1 MATKPIKTGGVRTV
15 DTKSRV
21 SAVSCKHVG
30 ETCCTRPSSE
40 QVRGFLH
47 QAEQLC
53 AERKQ
58 RFTDL
63 RKRVLELV
71 CKCAQPVGAY
81 TLLDDLREEG
91 RSAAPPTVYR
101 ALDFLQQQG
110 LVHRLASNNTYLAC
124 AHPQTRHEG
133 LFLVCSSCGHTQ
145 EVHTQGMLQVARRHA
160 SGFDFLVEHAV
171 VEVAGLCRQ
180 CQVQKHG

>member
-1 MATKPIKTGGVRTV
+1 MTAKATN
-15 DTKSRV
+15 SV
-21 SAVSCKHVG
+21 STPATCSHVG
-30 ETCCTRPSSE
+30 KTSCTRPSSE
-40 QVRGFLH
+40 QVQHFLR

-63 RKRVLELV
+63 RKQVLELV
-71 CKCAQPVGAY
+71 CRYSQPVGAY

-91 RSAAPPTVYR
+91 RSAAPPTIYR

-124 AHPQTRHEG
+124 AHPQVHHEG
-133 LFLVCSSCGHTQ
+133 LFLVCRACGHTQ
-145 EVHTQGMLQVARRHA
+145 EIHTQGMVDTAKRHA
-160 SGFDFLVEHAV
+160 RKFDFQVEHAA
-171 VEVAGLCRQ
+171 VEVTGLCIQ
-180 CQVQKHG
+180 CQE

>member
-1 MATKPIKTGGVRTV
+1 MA
-15 DTKSRV
+15 KSMNNDV
-21 SAVSCKHVG
+21 FSAAAACSHVG

-40 QVRGFLH
+40 QVKHFLH

-53 AERKQ
+53 VERKQ
-58 RFTDL
+58 RFTAL

-71 CKCAQPVGAY
+71 CQYSQPVGAY
-81 TLLDDLREEG
+81 TLLDDLRDEG

-124 AHPQTRHEG
+124 AHPQTQHEG

-145 EVHTQGMLQVARRHA
+145 EVHTQGMVNTLKQYA
-160 SGFDFLVEHAV
+160 SAFDFTVEHAV

-180 CQVQKHG
+180 CQSRKGQETNG